1 MSRKVL
7 WGIVAGALL
16 VAGYLFWVNSGK
28 QTSLAVGDC
37 VSVGSGSQ
45 LDTVRCSSAAGV
57 YKVLAKFDGTDS
69 NQCDAVSGTV
79 KSFVLDQPSTNGLV
93 LCAGTGGAGA
103 SAAGAGA
110 GAKADRSA
118 AAGVGS

>member
-93 LCAGTGGAGA
+93 LCAGAGGGGG
-103 SAAGAGA
+103 SSA
-110 GAKADRSA
+110 GAKAGGSA
-118 AAGVGS
+118 AK